1 MTELADLQDDR
12 IGGFIYLDNN
22 QEKVQK
28 AGGGSGF
35 QITASIEDGEDSDDL
50 SDDDYDGMEE
60 TSLEVNKFRH
70 FRH

>member
-1 MTELADLQDDR
+1 M
-12 IGGFIYLDNN
+12 
-22 QEKVQK
+22 QK

-70 FRH
+70 IKLL